1 MSIHR
6 GKKESI
12 TSGDRKIIYCE
23 GNQDS
28 IDITFLKNMLGAKAI
43 SFEFKPLGSCETLLN
58 YAGTGL
64 IENGFCLIDRD
75 FRTEGE
81 VRRLEGKYPVKF
93 LLAHELEYYF
103 LDINYL
109 SRLSYIKSDID
120 INQKITEIKATKK
133 IRFLADFLQFKIN
146 NHISRFP
153 RIKKLEHAE
162 LAAESLLPEVLL
174 SKLNDNY
181 ETVKQKIE
189 EIKSPYLN
197 TWIVEYEQLDIK
209 LLPSKELFKELK
221 NKIFNQPPSDSD
233 IAKDLASLMLKDKH
247 IPDDLKIIFEL
258 I

>member
-12 TSGDRKIIYCE
+12 TSGDRKVIYCE

-28 IDITFLKNMLGAKAI
+28 IDITFLKNMLGAQA
-43 SFEFKPLGSCETLLN
+43 SNFEFKPLGSCETLLN
-58 YAGTGL
+58 YAGARL

-75 FRTEGE
+75 FRTNEE
-81 VRRLEGKYPVKF
+81 VQRLENSYPVKF

-103 LDINYL
+103 LDANYL
-109 SRLSYIKSDID
+109 RKLPYIKLDID
-120 INQKITEIKATKK
+120 INQKITEIKMAKK
-133 IRFLADFLQFKIN
+133 VRFLADFLQFKIN

-162 LAAESLLPEVLL
+162 LPNEVLLPRVLL

-189 EIKSPYLN
+189 EIKDPFLN
-197 TWIVEYEQLDIK
+197 RWIIEYEQLDIK

-233 IAKDLASLMLKDKH
+233 IAKDLASLMLKDNY
-247 IPDDLKIIFEL
+247 IPAELKIIFGIL
-258 I
+258 

>member
-23 GNQDS
+23 GNQNS
-28 IDITFLKNMLGAKAI
+28 IDITFLKNMLGAQAI
-43 SFEFKPLGSCETLLN
+43 NFEFKPLGSCETLLN
-58 YAGTGL
+58 YAGARL

-75 FRTEGE
+75 FRTEDE
-81 VRRLEGKYPVKF
+81 VRRLEDNYPVKF

-103 LDINYL
+103 LDASYL
-109 SRLSYIKSDID
+109 SRLSYIKPNID
-120 INQKITEIKATKK
+120 ISRKITEIIVAKK
-133 IRFLADFLQFKIN
+133 VRFLADFLQFKIN

-162 LAAESLLPEVLL
+162 LPTEELLPQVLL

-189 EIKSPYLN
+189 EIKDSFLN
-197 TWIVEYEQLDIK
+197 RWIIEYEQLDMK

-233 IAKDLASLMLKDKH
+233 IAKDLAYLMLEDNH
-247 IPDDLKIIFEL
+247 IPNDLKIIFGVV
-258 I
+258 

>member
-75 FRTEGE
+75 FRTEDE
-81 VRRLEGKYPVKF
+81 VRRLEGKHPVKF

-103 LDINYL
+103 LDTNYL
-109 SRLSYIKSDID
+109 EKLPYIKSDID
-120 INQKITEIKATKK
+120 INQKIIEIKENKK

-153 RIKKLEHAE
+153 RIKKLEHLDLPSE
-162 LAAESLLPEVLL
+162 DLLSQVLL

-189 EIKSPYLN
+189 EIKSPYLSI
-197 TWIVEYEQLDIK
+197 WIAEYEQLDIK
-209 LLPSKELFKELK
+209 LLPSKELFKDLK
-221 NKIFNQPPSDSD
+221 NKIFNQPPADSD
-233 IAKDLASLMLKDKH
+233 IAKDLACRMLEDSY
-247 IPDDLKIIFEL
+247 IPADLKILFEFT
-258 I
+258 